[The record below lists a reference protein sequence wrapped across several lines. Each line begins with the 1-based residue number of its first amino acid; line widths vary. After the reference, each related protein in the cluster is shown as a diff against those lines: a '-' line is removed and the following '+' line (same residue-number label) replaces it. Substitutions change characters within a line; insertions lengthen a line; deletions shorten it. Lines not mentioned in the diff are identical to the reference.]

1 MAYALLE
8 NNRDLMFDG
17 LGLGMENMHGYRINL
32 LVGQG
37 WTRASTPTAPSD
49 CCKVTLTYLYEAR
62 LD

>member
-8 NNRDLMFDG
+8 NNRDLMFDR
-17 LGLGMENMHGYRINL
+17 LGLGMHNMHGYRINL

-37 WTRASTPTAPSD
+37 WTLPAHLLHQ
-49 CCKVTLTYLYEAR
+49 VTVAKSPLTSLYESR